1 MRAYLKLCDLIVKCI
16 EWAAGIMFLVMSL
29 STCWQVIS
37 RYILKKS
44 SMWTQD
50 LSLFLFV
57 WIVLLGSAAAVYKG
71 KHTSVTLIAAQFPKF
86 LQVVVDYFAILAV
99 LICSV
104 LITKTGYSFFLQNAG
119 SKSSGLVV
127 SLGWPTA
134 ALPVGGAL
142 MALLAVGALVKKLPV
157 GKEEEKN

>member
-16 EWAAGIMFLVMSL
+16 EWAAGIMFLAMSA

-37 RYILKKS
+37 RYVLKKS

-57 WIVLLGSAAAVYKG
+57 WIVLLGAAAAVYQG
-71 KHTSVTLIAAQFPKF
+71 KHTAVTLIAAQFPKPF
-86 LQVVVDYFAILAV
+86 LAVIDYFAILAV
-99 LICSV
+99 LGCSL
-104 LITKTGYSFFLQNAG
+104 LITKTGCSYFLQNVG
-119 SKSSGLVV
+119 SKSSGLVI

-134 ALPVGGAL
+134 ALPIGGTLMMLLSVGSL
-142 MALLAVGALVKKLPV
+142 MKKLPA
-157 GKEEEKN
+157 GKEEKK